1 MAAAECADQSG
12 PSVLPRLRTLGTVQR
27 PASYTVWDL
36 LAHPELGDVRSRPYT
51 EWRALLL
58 DLLHDVPLPVQ
69 GPEALPVDG
78 FVYCDWSTGTSVTA
92 GLIEGTTR

>member
-1 MAAAECADQSG
+1 M
-12 PSVLPRLRTLGTVQR
+12 
-27 PASYTVWDL
+27 WDL

-51 EWRALLL
+51 ERRALLL

-78 FVYCDWSTGTSVTA
+78 LLRLVDWDERHCRTHRGHHEIRA
-92 GLIEGTTR
+92 GGGIRGGLGP